1 MCLVNI
7 KNDVKKIITLRCALE
22 TLRFGENNITNKII
36 YVISAGISYL
46 CNKDNVYSAL
56 ILIH

>member
-7 KNDVKKIITLRCALE
+7 KNDVKNNHYLE
-22 TLRFGENNITNKII
+22 MCIRNTEIWENNITSKTI

-56 ILIH
+56 ILIR